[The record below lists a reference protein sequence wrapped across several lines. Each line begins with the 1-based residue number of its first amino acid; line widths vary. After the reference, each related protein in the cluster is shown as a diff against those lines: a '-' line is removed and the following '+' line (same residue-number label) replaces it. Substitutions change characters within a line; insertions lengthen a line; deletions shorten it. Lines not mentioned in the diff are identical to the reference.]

1 MNVKYFENRDIIEE
15 KYTWNL
21 EKIYKDVQEFEKE
34 FKEIKEFSRK
44 IEDYKGKLNNKVEVL
59 NLFNDLEKI
68 LRVVMKL
75 MNYAHM
81 KKDQDG
87 SVTLYQGIYTR
98 VEQLYYEFLSMSSF
112 VDTELISQND
122 EFLKSLIED
131 DDLKDIRFR
140 IQNLIRGK
148 KHILSEEAEKVLSMF
163 GSSIDAPDNIVSV
176 FKNVDL
182 KFPNVIDD
190 NGKEVQLNEGNYGV
204 FLTSYNRV

>member
-81 KKDQDG
+81 KKR
-87 SVTLYQGIYTR
+87 SRWICY
-98 VEQLYYEFLSMSSF
+98 
-112 VDTELISQND
+112 LISGYIY
-122 EFLKSLIED
+122 K
-131 DDLKDIRFR
+131 
-140 IQNLIRGK
+140 G
-148 KHILSEEAEKVLSMF
+148 
-163 GSSIDAPDNIVSV
+163 
-176 FKNVDL
+176 
-182 KFPNVIDD
+182 
-190 NGKEVQLNEGNYGV
+190 
-204 FLTSYNRV
+204 